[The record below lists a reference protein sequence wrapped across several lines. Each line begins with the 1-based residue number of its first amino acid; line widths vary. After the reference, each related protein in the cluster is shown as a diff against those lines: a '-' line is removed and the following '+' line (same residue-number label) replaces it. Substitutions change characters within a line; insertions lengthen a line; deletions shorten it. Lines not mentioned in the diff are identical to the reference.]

1 MDMGMDMD
9 MNGHYDHHPKQ
20 PKQKRRNKIK
30 SILIMITSLF
40 IKENAKNAKNAA
52 NLTYQHFLHPVNSG
66 CFSYYGVSPGYFHPK
81 SGHPVTIHKKTLLFS
96 SLFA

>member
-1 MDMGMDMD
+1 MDMDMD

-40 IKENAKNAKNAA
+40 IKENVKNAA
-52 NLTYQHFLHPVNSG
+52 NLTYQHFSHPVNSG

-81 SGHPVTIHKKTLLFS
+81 SGHPITIHKKTLLFF

>member
-1 MDMGMDMD
+1 MDMD

-40 IKENAKNAKNAA
+40 IKENAKNVKNAA

-66 CFSYYGVSPGYFHPK
+66 CFSYYGVSPAIFTQNPVILSQYIKRLYYFLP
-81 SGHPVTIHKKTLLFS
+81 FS
-96 SLFA
+96 PN